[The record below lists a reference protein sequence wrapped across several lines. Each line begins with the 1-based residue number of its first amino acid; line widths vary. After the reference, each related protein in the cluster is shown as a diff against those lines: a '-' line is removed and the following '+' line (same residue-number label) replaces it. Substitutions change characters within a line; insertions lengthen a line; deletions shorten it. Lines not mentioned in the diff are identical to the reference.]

1 MSAGAKPQVTLKL
14 ATSLDGRIATAS
26 GESQWIT
33 GPEARAEGHRLRAE
47 AGAVLV
53 GAGTALADDPEL
65 TARGEPA
72 PRRQPVRVVLDTNL
86 RLPSTSR
93 LARTSALGPVVVIG
107 GRGADPGAVEAL
119 LNAGAHVE
127 IAPRSADGVDI
138 AAALALLAD
147 KWSVRAVLAEGGG
160 GLAGSLI
167 RLGLVDRLEWF
178 RAPILLGA
186 EGRPAI
192 GLSVDKLAEAP
203 RFERLAARALGPD
216 LWESYQR
223 I

>member
-1 MSAGAKPQVTLKL
+1 MSAAAPPVLTLKL

-26 GESQWIT
+26 GESRWVT
-33 GPEARAEGHRLRAE
+33 GPAARAEAHRMRAE

-72 PRRQPVRVVLDTNL
+72 PARQPVRVVLDTNL

-93 LARTSALGPVVVIG
+93 LARTADLGPVVVIG
-107 GRGADPGAVEAL
+107 GRGADPSAVETL
-119 LNAGAHVE
+119 KNAGAHVE
-127 IAPRSADGVDI
+127 LAPRSTEGVDI
-138 AAALALLAD
+138 AAALALLAS
-147 KWSVRAVLAEGGG
+147 KWSVRSVLAEGGG

-167 RLGLVDRLEWF
+167 KLGLVDRLEWF

-186 EGRPAI
+186 QGRPAI
-192 GLSVDKLAEAP
+192 GLEVEKLAEAP
-203 RFERLAARALGPD
+203 RFERLAARPLGPD